1 MPHYKLPYDRVIES
15 ESGHIVRFAKDTATY
30 VPPVPMLL
38 ERVQLF
44 GGIACADPAVEAAA
58 AKAEAEAEAAAETD
72 TAAATPEA
80 EVTTKTGAKP
90 KPANR
95 E

>member
-1 MPHYKLPYDRVIES
+1 MPYYKLPYDRVIES
-15 ESGHIVRFAKDTATY
+15 ESGHIVRFVKDTATY

-44 GGIACADPAVEAAA
+44 GGIACADPAVEAAKA
-58 AKAEAEAEAAAETD
+58 AAEVEAAAETD

>member
-1 MPHYKLPYDRVIES
+1 MPYYKLPYDRVIES

-58 AKAEAEAEAAAETD
+58 AKAEAEAAAETD